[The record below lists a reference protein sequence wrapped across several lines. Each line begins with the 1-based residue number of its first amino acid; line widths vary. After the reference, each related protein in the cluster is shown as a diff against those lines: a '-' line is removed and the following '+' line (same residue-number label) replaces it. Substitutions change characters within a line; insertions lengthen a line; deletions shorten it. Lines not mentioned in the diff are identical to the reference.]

1 MKKIIGVLGIA
12 VFAMA
17 MFFNTSNAIN
27 SSNSD
32 LDLASLITLN
42 TADAECAITKSNG
55 TVVASCASASSTCS
69 LTKWGYTLTCYN
81 ARSN

>member
-1 MKKIIGVLGIA
+1 
-12 VFAMA
+12 

-42 TADAECAITKSNG
+42 TADAEFVSFCIGSEFKVVGTSNG
-55 TVVASCASASSTCS
+55 
-69 LTKWGYTLTCYN
+69 WNCYN
-81 ARSN
+81 NQGNSCCPIR